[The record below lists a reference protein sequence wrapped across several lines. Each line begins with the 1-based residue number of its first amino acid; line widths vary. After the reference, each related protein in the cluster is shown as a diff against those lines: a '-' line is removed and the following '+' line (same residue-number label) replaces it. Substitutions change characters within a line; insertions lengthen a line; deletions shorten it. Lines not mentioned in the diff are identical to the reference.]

1 MLRES
6 ISEIESLQDAIIL
19 DNPYFDNSIVGY
31 TEDGKLVYDFDKMV
45 DEFFQDNKDDNI
57 EYVNAI
63 EFIEYN
69 TLRAIPYAGERAPI
83 IIFKDGLGI

>member
-63 EFIEYN
+63 EFI
-69 TLRAIPYAGERAPI
+69 
-83 IIFKDGLGI
+83 